1 MFCPNCGHKV
11 DPSQKFCDNCG
22 AALKK
27 RSTSADL
34 NTDELHQSEEDD
46 TIRSLSDIEAEL
58 KATEKGPESTPA
70 PKETHYTQAPAQ
82 QKAYDSVR
90 EAPVKPAEPKHTEP
104 AHHYDPVKTYER
116 TKSDSADTLDDRT
129 MAYNKNDFRQA
140 EKVYHDPYTNKPYKP
155 AEDPFKPTKS
165 ELKKQ
170 QKEKQKEKIE
180 KQSDGLFSNMLNFAR
195 NNSYLSIFAVIITAI
210 LLVFKRNYGW
220 IALAVFILLWFL
232 MSQFKHGKEVG
243 LNKRFSHSN
252 EDDDEPADN
261 VRTSGSSYD
270 QPREYQHTERP
281 AKQKKEHKVH
291 DASRGKNSRQI
302 LIIISSIVGF
312 ISSVS
317 GPFINGVS
325 LSSTIASAANY
336 TANLGA
342 QTTLIMNASSAIRLI
357 CFISPVIALI
367 AACFRSHGSIRI
379 VRIFTVL
386 PTIIYALVYGI
397 FSSGA
402 VNSAAITGQT
412 AIGGTAFGYSFY
424 ILLITSIISLFL
436 AYTLR
441 PRIR

>member
-27 RSTSADL
+27 RNTSTDL
-34 NTDELHQSEEDD
+34 NTDELHQSEDDD

-58 KATEKGPESTPA
+58 NAAEHKQKSETK
-70 PKETHYTQAPAQ
+70 KEVHYTQAPAQ
-82 QKAYDSVR
+82 QREYNSVR
-90 EAPVKPAEPKHTEP
+90 EAPKQEPVHP
-104 AHHYDPVKTYER
+104 DPVKTYQR
-116 TKSDSADTLDDRT
+116 TKEDPEDALDDRT

-140 EKVYHDPYTNKPYKP
+140 TKVYHDPYTNKPYKP
-155 AEDPFKPTKS
+155 SEDPFKPTKS

-170 QKEKQKEKIE
+170 QKLKQKEKE
-180 KQSDGLFSNMLNFAR
+180 AQQSDGLFSNMLRFAK

-232 MSQFKHGKEVG
+232 MSQIKHGKEVS
-243 LNKRFSHSN
+243 LNQKFSHSN
-252 EDDDEPADN
+252 EDDEEPTNDRHAN
-261 VRTSGSSYD
+261 SYE
-270 QPREYQHTERP
+270 QPREYHHEQQPRP
-281 AKQKKEHKVH
+281 KKEHKVR

-302 LIIISSIVGF
+302 MIIISSVIGF
-312 ISSVS
+312 ISSIG

-342 QTTLIMNASSAIRLI
+342 QTVLIMNVSSAIRLI
-357 CFISPVIALI
+357 CFISPVITLI

-379 VRIFTVL
+379 VRIFTFL
-386 PTIIYALVYGI
+386 PTIIYVLVYAV
-397 FSSGA
+397 FSSGV

-412 AIGGTAFGYSFY
+412 AVSGTAFGYSFY
-424 ILLITSIISLFL
+424 VLLITSIISLIL

-441 PRIR
+441 PHTR

>member
-27 RSTSADL
+27 KNTNTDL
-34 NTDELHQSEEDD
+34 NTDELHQAEDDD
-46 TIRSLSDIEAEL
+46 TIRSLSEIEAEL
-58 KATEKGPESTPA
+58 KATENKPE
-70 PKETHYTQAPAQ
+70 PKVQQAPAQ
-82 QKAYDSVR
+82 QKEYSH
-90 EAPVKPAEPKHTEP
+90 EPTKPVHNSEPE
-104 AHHYDPVKTYER
+104 HYDPVKTYER
-116 TKSDSADTLDDRT
+116 TKSSPEDALDDRT

-140 EKVYHDPYTNKPYKP
+140 AKVYHDPYTNKPYKP
-155 AEDPFKPTKS
+155 SEDPFKSTKS

-170 QKEKQKEKIE
+170 QKLKQKEQTE
-180 KQSDGLFSNMLNFAR
+180 KQSDGLFSNMLSFAR

-232 MSQFKHGKEVG
+232 MSQIKHGKEVG
-243 LNKRFSHSN
+243 LNQKFSHSN
-252 EDDDEPADN
+252 EKDDDSNEN
-261 VRTSGSSYD
+261 YTSNSYD
-270 QPREYQHTERP
+270 QPREYQRP
-281 AKQKKEHKVH
+281 SHQKQPTHKKEHKIR

-302 LIIISSIVGF
+302 LIIISSVIGF
-312 ISSVS
+312 ISSVG
-317 GPFINGVS
+317 GPFINGTS

-342 QTTLIMNASSAIRLI
+342 QTVLIMNISSAIRLI
-357 CFISPVIALI
+357 CFISPVITLI

-379 VRIFTVL
+379 VRIFTFL
-386 PTIIYALVYGI
+386 PTIIYVLVYAI
-397 FSSGA
+397 FSSGV

-412 AIGGTAFGYSFY
+412 VVGGTVFGYSFY
-424 ILLITSIISLFL
+424 VLLITSVISLIL

-441 PRIR
+441 PIQR

>member
-11 DPSQKFCDNCG
+11 DPTQKFCDNCG

-27 RSTSADL
+27 RNINEDR
-34 NTDELHQSEEDD
+34 NTDELHQAESDD

-58 KATEKGPESTPA
+58 KAAEQKSEPRPE
-70 PKETHYTQAPAQ
+70 PKKEVHYTQAPAQ
-82 QKAYDSVR
+82 QKAYDRV
-90 EAPVKPAEPKHTEP
+90 EPQPKQ
-104 AHHYDPVKTYER
+104 HYDPVKTDHKNY
-116 TKSDSADTLDDRT
+116 DSEDALDDRT

-140 EKVYHDPYTNKPYKP
+140 AKVYHDPYTNKPYKP
-155 AEDPFKPTKS
+155 SEDPFKPTKS

-170 QKEKQKEKIE
+170 QKLKKKEEAEKQN
-180 KQSDGLFSNMLNFAR
+180 DGLFSNMLNFAR

-232 MSQFKHGKEVG
+232 LSQIKHGKEMG
-243 LNKRFSHSN
+243 LNQRFSHSN
-252 EDDDEPADN
+252 DDNEESNNPN
-261 VRTSGSSYD
+261 SSNSYD
-270 QPREYQHTERP
+270 QPREYRP
-281 AKQKKEHKVH
+281 SQQKVNHKKEHKIK

-302 LIIISSIVGF
+302 LIIISSVIGF
-312 ISSVS
+312 ISSVG
-317 GPFINGVS
+317 GPFINGTS

-357 CFISPVIALI
+357 CFISPVITLI

-379 VRIFTVL
+379 VRIFTFL
-386 PTIIYALVYGI
+386 PTIIYVLVYGI

-412 AIGGTAFGYSFY
+412 VIGGTVFGYSFY
-424 ILLITSIISLFL
+424 VLLITSIISLIL

-441 PRIR
+441 PRVK